1 MYNYMLCRPNTEE
14 AELAL
19 PYYLISGM
27 CVDDIVRQC
36 LQFKLHSKHHKVTF
50 FSLLHESIQ

>member
-1 MYNYMLCRPNTEE
+1 MYNYMLCRPYTEE

-36 LQFKLHSKHHKVTF
+36 LQFKLHSQSHKVMF
-50 FSLLHESIQ
+50 LIF